1 MKMLKLLVPTLLLL
15 CTAGCRRDDDAAVRA
30 LARRIIPEQEARF
43 RFEHLADTGDS
54 TDRFELE
61 SRGGRI
67 IIRGNNSNSIAV
79 GLNHYLKNYC
89 LTTVSWSDCNPVE
102 MPAVLPKIEGT
113 VRGTARVKDRF
124 FLNYCT
130 FGYSMP
136 WWGWKEWERFIDWMA
151 LQGVTMPLAITGQEA
166 VWQHVWTRLGLTD
179 EEVRAYF
186 TGPAHLPWHRMSNID
201 RWQGPLPQEW
211 IDGLAELQQ
220 RIVARERELD
230 MTPVLPAFAGHVPQ
244 ELQRLY
250 PEAHITRVSYW
261 GGFADE
267 YRCSFLDPM
276 DPLFDKIQRAFLEEQ
291 TRLFGTDHIYGA
303 DPFNEIDAPTWD
315 PETLGGMSRHI
326 YESMAAV
333 DPEAVWLQMG
343 WLFYADPT
351 HWTQENIRAFLRS
364 VPQDRLLMLDYF
376 CEFTEI
382 WKQTERFYGQPYL
395 WCYLGN
401 FGSNTML
408 AGNFR
413 TVAERMEE
421 AFSEGGDN
429 LRGVGSTLEGFGV
442 NQPMYEF
449 VLDKAWETGLSD
461 NEWIDR
467 LADRRTGHRDATAR
481 ALWRTL
487 CDSVYTL
494 PSQTGHST
502 LTNAHPSLEG
512 NWHWTTKPTVG
523 YRFSTLW
530 HLWEQLLTVESD
542 RDTYR
547 FDVVNI
553 GRQVLGDSFLTL
565 RDRFTEAYKR
575 HDLPAMEHEAALMR
589 EVLAD
594 LDRLTACHVEFSLG
608 RWLDAARSFG
618 SNETSKR
625 YYETNARTLIS
636 VWGDSY
642 HLTDYANRTWAGMVS
657 TYYAPRWELFIER
670 VTEAARAGRP
680 FDQKAFDREIR
691 DFECRWADASSPLAL
706 PAEGDALA
714 TARELAVKYKPLFDT
729 LP

>member
-211 IDGLAELQQ
+211 IDGQAELQQ

-364 VPQDRLLMLDYF
+364 VPQNRLLMLDYF

-467 LADRRTGHRDATAR
+467 LADLILCVKRAHGSLGGKLALAVVGHNDLYEVAVLRIRDARDIAISAR
-481 ALWRTL
+481 
-487 CDSVYTL
+487 VI
-494 PSQTGHST
+494 
-502 LTNAHPSLEG
+502 AHLA
-512 NWHWTTKPTVG
+512 
-523 YRFSTLW
+523 
-530 HLWEQLLTVESD
+530 D
-542 RDTYR
+542 
-547 FDVVNI
+547 DVVI
-553 GRQVLGDSFLTL
+553 GARRAVLDVSEVEVHRLIGSGTIRLIVREGDTHVAVSLL
-565 RDRFTEAYKR
+565 IAIRR
-575 HDLPAMEHEAALMR
+575 HG
-589 EVLAD
+589 LA
-594 LDRLTACHVEFSLG
+594 LG
-608 RWLDAARSFG
+608 RHRSAIGIRRAVCDHELEVEAIAVLPRAR
-618 SNETSKR
+618 R
-625 YYETNARTLIS
+625 
-636 VWGDSY
+636 
-642 HLTDYANRTWAGMVS
+642 
-657 TYYAPRWELFIER
+657 
-670 VTEAARAGRP
+670 
-680 FDQKAFDREIR
+680 
-691 DFECRWADASSPLAL
+691 
-706 PAEGDALA
+706 
-714 TARELAVKYKPLFDT
+714 
-729 LP
+729 